1 MLKSSL
7 PITPWYKQF
16 WPWFLIFLPAT
27 AVVAGITTFII
38 AQNNQPELV
47 SSNSYKE
54 GLAININI
62 KLQENAKQLGIKQ
75 KVIIGPTTFSLYLT
89 GQNLPPEYIQLKL
102 RHSTISQHDKDLK
115 LIKISEGVFQTPF
128 ILPIA
133 GKWYLTI
140 RDPGNT
146 WEISTSQQLAYPPHT
161 LNK

>member
-7 PITPWYKQF
+7 PTTPWYKQF

-27 AVVAGITTFII
+27 AVVASITTFII
-38 AQNNQPELV
+38 AQNNQPEMV

-54 GLAININI
+54 GLAINTNM
-62 KLQENAKQLGIKQ
+62 KLQENAKQLGIKE
-75 KVIIGPTTFSLYLT
+75 KVIIGPTTFSLHLT
-89 GQNLPPEYIQLKL
+89 GLNLPIEYIQLKL
-102 RHSTISQHDKDLK
+102 RHSTISQHDKNLK
-115 LIKISEGVFQTPF
+115 LVRISDGVFQAPF

-140 RDPGNT
+140 HDPDNT
-146 WEISTSQQLAYPPHT
+146 WEISTSQQLAAPDLK